1 MTTRSFTIDKII
13 NANGNR
19 IHFDGGRYL
28 SQTPSGAARK
38 AFSQA
43 YRHMR
48 AKGRLSLEVHIRE
61 TTNGSAH
68 KIFKYKVRRIAH
80 ETEREVNGEI
90 ITYSYITKVK
100 AI

>member
-1 MTTRSFTIDKII
+1 MSRSFTIDKII

-19 IHFDGGRYL
+19 IRFDGGRYL

-43 YRHMR
+43 YRHMK
-48 AKGRLSLEVHIRE
+48 AKGRLSLEIHIRE
-61 TTNGSAH
+61 TTNGSAR
-68 KIFKYKVRRIAH
+68 KIFMYKVRRVAQ
-80 ETEREVNGEI
+80 ETEREINGEI
-90 ITYSYITKVK
+90 ITYSYVTKVK